1 MSIPVVNSSELL
13 RDWLEG
19 RSQEDL
25 QVFCEDPEEIKSTSV
40 FSKSYL
46 TYRIIMRSRLAGPM
60 VQIRH
65 RYSEFEA
72 LRSEMVNR
80 YATCGVLIP
89 LLPPKKPVSSLI
101 QGKQDSLFVK
111 ERTIGL
117 SLFCEAIVQN
127 PYLRYDVAWE
137 EFLGGLSFLIL
148 RLPIYLLIP
157 SQEIRRQPQQ
167 NLGHQ
172 VSIKEKAI
180 YIQRLS
186 Y

>member
-25 QVFCEDPEEIKSTSV
+25 QIFCEDPEEIKSTSV

-46 TYRIIMRSRLAGPM
+46 TYRIIMRSRAGAGAERAGPM
-60 VQIRH
+60 VQVRH

-80 YATCGVLIP
+80 YATCGILIP

-137 EFLGGLSFLIL
+137 EFLGSSCYLIL
-148 RLPIYLLIP
+148 QLLMYLLIH
-157 SQEIRRQPQQ
+157 
-167 NLGHQ
+167 L
-172 VSIKEKAI
+172 
-180 YIQRLS
+180 
-186 Y
+186 

>member
-19 RSQEDL
+19 RSQEDF
-25 QVFCEDPEEIKSTSV
+25 QIFCEDPEEIKSTSV

-46 TYRIIMRSRLAGPM
+46 TYRIIMRNRGVSGSGKTAPSI
-60 VQIRH
+60 QIRH

-72 LRSEMVNR
+72 LRLEMVNR
-80 YATCGVLIP
+80 YATCGILIP
-89 LLPPKKPVSSLI
+89 LLPPKKPVSSLM

-137 EFLGGLSFLIL
+137 EFLGTLFFYSSL
-148 RLPIYLLIP
+148 
-157 SQEIRRQPQQ
+157 
-167 NLGHQ
+167 
-172 VSIKEKAI
+172 AC
-180 YIQRLS
+180 
-186 Y
+186 